1 MAQLYSSFSNKQQ
14 QIFSMQI
21 LANGSRFTEFVYSVY
36 TVVLRYCWLGIW
48 KSIRPVKIEWWGAD
62 ICLQRCADCLHMVQ
76 LMPLHPQTPST
87 LASFKSRLIL
97 PSWYWLTQVVL
108 EKRSL
113 NECSCGISSSSSSS
127 SSCIQCVISGVSA
140 QWLTICKQVGRKKD
154 LNKGGCRIPV
164 RKPLCVGSWL
174 LKICLYLSLCG
185 GGIIQSLLAVE
196 AAGLLN
202 DAVLQLQTTII
213 YRHYN
218 YFSYSSI
225 SWRREK
231 ETNFLFCACFLV
243 LDRNWWNS
251 SHILGLRKVDLYA
264 TGSRI

>member
-1 MAQLYSSFSNKQQ
+1 VLLSVCSDV
-14 QIFSMQI
+14 QI
-21 LANGSRFTEFVYSVY
+21 V
-36 TVVLRYCWLGIW
+36 
-48 KSIRPVKIEWWGAD
+48 
-62 ICLQRCADCLHMVQ
+62 CLHMVQ

-127 SSCIQCVISGVSA
+127 SSCIQCVISGVSI
-140 QWLTICKQVGRKKD
+140 QWLAICKQVGRQND
-154 LNKGGCRIPV
+154 LNEEGCRVPV

-202 DAVLQLQTTII
+202 DAVLQSQTTII
-213 YRHYN
+213 YCRYN
-218 YFSYSSI
+218 SILATVLYREAEKKKPIFFSVHVFST
-225 SWRREK
+225 WQ
-231 ETNFLFCACFLV
+231 
-243 LDRNWWNS
+243 
-251 SHILGLRKVDLYA
+251 
-264 TGSRI
+264 